1 MDTAI
6 SFNTRQSYN
15 GKKKPEQKLRQRDKR
30 KVEVK
35 GEREEVNG
43 KENRKEAQEPA
54 RPGITTTHLTAQKGA
69 RETTQVQVYNHAP
82 GADQELPVHLF
93 PQYMIIASRS

>member
-15 GKKKPEQKLRQRDKR
+15 GKKKPEQKLRQRDKS
-30 KVEVK
+30 KVKVK

-43 KENRKEAQEPA
+43 KENRKEAQEAA
-54 RPGITTTHLTAQKGA
+54 RPGITTTHLRAQKPA
-69 RETTQVQVYNHAP
+69 RETQVYNHAP
-82 GADQELPVHLF
+82 SADQELPVHLF